1 MECVGEASKVSQ
13 NKDLKQTNAEPSA
26 KTADP
31 ANFFLVFTLNFMRF
45 FSKINVDISHRHFE
59 I

>member
-1 MECVGEASKVSQ
+1 MKCVEEAPKVSQ

-31 ANFFLVFTLNFMRF
+31 ANFFLVVTQNCVRF
-45 FSKINVDISHRHFE
+45 FQKSI
-59 I
+59 

>member
-1 MECVGEASKVSQ
+1 MKCVEEAPKVSQ

-31 ANFFLVFTLNFMRF
+31 ANFFLVFTLNCVRF
-45 FSKINVDISHRHFE
+45 FKTQYRHISQAF
-59 I
+59 